1 MDRSMTRGRWKSQKA
16 ARIYIAEGLAV
27 YGKTR
32 LGARQ
37 SRRIQLAAG
46 LWRRLK
52 VVR

>member
-1 MDRSMTRGRWKSQKA
+1 MIRGRWKSQKA
-16 ARIYIAEGLAV
+16 ARIYITEGLAV